1 MANERLTIDPIALL
15 SFMNKEKPLEIPP
28 QTDEHALCA
37 AFGYL
42 VEQAGVLSLR
52 QDAGR
57 R

>member
-1 MANERLTIDPIALL
+1 MANERLTIDPITLL